1 MVGNTSTGQ
10 DGSQYKNRF
19 VEEGAPLTIA
29 VAILPAIHRNE
40 LVAVEEGVGGVL
52 VEGAG
57 LSGAEFHG
65 EVMTK
70 TGVGSCKRRACW
82 QATA

>member
-19 VEEGAPLTIA
+19 VEEGAPLTIV
-29 VAILPAIHRNE
+29 VAILLAILTNV
-40 LVAVEEGVGGVL
+40 LVSVEEGVGGVL
-52 VEGAG
+52 VEEAG
-57 LSGAEFHG
+57 LSCVEFHC
-65 EVMTK
+65 EVTTK
-70 TGVGSCKRRACW
+70 AGVGSCKRRACW